1 MVNVRF
7 FHCQLSGDAADADAG
22 GSGGSSSERSAGV
35 LEDSMSVGMLVG
47 FSVFLLLGVAACCAW
62 HVLCNKLCHPKV
74 KVAPSD
80 FRNIGH

>member
-1 MVNVRF
+1 
-7 FHCQLSGDAADADAG
+7 
-22 GSGGSSSERSAGV
+22 
-35 LEDSMSVGMLVG
+35 MSVGMLVG